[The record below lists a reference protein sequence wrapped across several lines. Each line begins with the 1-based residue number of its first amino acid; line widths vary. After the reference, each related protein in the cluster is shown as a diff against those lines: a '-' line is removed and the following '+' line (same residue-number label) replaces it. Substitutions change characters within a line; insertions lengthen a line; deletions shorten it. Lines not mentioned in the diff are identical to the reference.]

1 MFLSLCKY
9 ICRGKF
15 RLDELT
21 ALLDHDS
28 QLNLVAAVQHLV
40 KKCGLTALWVT
51 HRLDE
56 LNYCQGGFLWD
67 KCEVVYRGDPASLK
81 QRLMQIYEV

>member
-1 MFLSLCKY
+1 MLLSLCKY

-21 ALLDHDS
+21 ALLDLDS
-28 QLNLVAAVQHLV
+28 QLDLVLAVQRLV
-40 KKCGLTALWVT
+40 KNCGLTAVWVT

-56 LNYCQGGFLWD
+56 LNYCDGAFFVG
-67 KCEVVYRGDPASLK
+67 EV
-81 QRLMQIYEV
+81 